1 MAYNFAKL
9 NNTSPFASLDLK
21 LEAIEKTMTLS
32 QMASEGAVYPVVA
45 LMFSTKGEYGKSVF
59 MVGRDEADDL
69 FTAWLPNHMVEK
81 CEMLLAD
88 EEAVQGILDGLCGV
102 KAKAYTDKKGKHLMA
117 IDSQPLFPNG

>member
-21 LEAIEKTMTLS
+21 LEEIEKTMTLS

-59 MVGRDEADDL
+59 MVGRDKADDL

-81 CEMLLAD
+81 CEMLLTDA
-88 EEAVQGILDGLCGV
+88 EAVQGILDGLCGV
-102 KAKAYTDKKGKHLMA
+102 KAKAYTDKKGKERFSVEWCNL
-117 IDSQPLFPNG
+117 